1 MRAPTLAVLLL
12 LPAAGPASA
21 AAELKPLE
29 RALAKAARE
38 LAPKLSGK
46 VAVLDLSEAG
56 NESFTSEFGQ
66 TAAEFLSAG
75 LVGAARGR
83 YQVLD
88 RRELVKLMRD
98 STLFGSDAGLL
109 ERLQKN
115 AGMDVSVSGTYS
127 RGETEV
133 SLRLKAVSARTGEVL
148 ASAAASVPL
157 SEGLARMAAR
167 RFREL
172 GVPEPV
178 EAGPPPALELDA
190 GVFYEGGDG
199 RLYPVRDGMVLNSKD
214 NYAVYVKPASDCHL
228 YVYQVDETGQAVR
241 LFPNPAFRTAENPLK
256 AGEERWLPNARE
268 FFFLDEH
275 PGREE
280 LLVLA
285 VRKPSPDLERL
296 ETIAVSELEAR
307 IKTMGAGGVRG
318 SETFRKVKGG
328 KGGAAE
334 LLTRRLAAQ
343 GDFVYRL
350 SFIHQ

>member
-1 MRAPTLAVLLL
+1 MRALGLAVSLLTF
-12 LPAAGPASA
+12 AAGPAAA

-29 RALAKAARE
+29 QALDKAART
-38 LAPKLSGK
+38 LAPKLAGK

-56 NESFTSEFGQ
+56 NDSFTSEFGQ
-66 TAAEFLSAG
+66 TASELLSAG
-75 LVGAARGR
+75 LVGAAKGR

-88 RRELVKLMRD
+88 RRELLKLMRD

-115 AGMDVSVSGTYS
+115 AGMDVSVGGSYS
-127 RGETEV
+127 RGGTEL
-133 SLRLKAVSARTGEVL
+133 SLRLKAVSVKTGEVL
-148 ASAAASVPL
+148 ASASAAVPL
-157 SEGLARMAAR
+157 AGGLERMAAR

-172 GVPEPV
+172 GVPEPA
-178 EAGPPPALELDA
+178 EAGPPPALELEA

-214 NYAVYVKPASDCHL
+214 NYAVYVKPAQDCHL
-228 YVYQVDETGQAVR
+228 YVYQVDETAQAVR

-256 AGEERWLPNARE
+256 AGAEAWLPNARE

-280 LLVLA
+280 LVVLA
-285 VRKPSPDLERL
+285 VRKPSPELERL
-296 ETIAVSELEAR
+296 ETLALPELEER
-307 IKTMGAGGVRG
+307 IKTMGAGGARA
-318 SETFRKVKGG
+318 SQTFQKVKGG
-328 KGGAAE
+328 KGGTAE